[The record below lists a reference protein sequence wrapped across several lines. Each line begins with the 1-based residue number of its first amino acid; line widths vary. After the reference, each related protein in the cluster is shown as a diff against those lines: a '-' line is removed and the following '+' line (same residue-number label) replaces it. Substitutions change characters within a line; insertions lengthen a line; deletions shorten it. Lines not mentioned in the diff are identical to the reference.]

1 MIKGFYGFLRRLDH
15 PAPTLMA
22 MTTNTSGRHKRPWQ
36 AWTLVAVELFVGYQA
51 FSGGIGLITDSWKL
65 PAAWLVR
72 TPFETWVGPG
82 WVLIGLI
89 GVPHLLAA
97 VPVVLLP
104 GRPRLGILAGFL
116 AGGSLLVWIALQLAL
131 LQVYFFL
138 QPVIAVIGL
147 VEAGLASW
155 WRRRDGLLPH
165 PVQRL

>member
-1 MIKGFYGFLRRLDH
+1 
-15 PAPTLMA
+15 MA
-22 MTTNTSGRHKRPWQ
+22 MTTNAAPSPKRPWQ
-36 AWTLVAVELFVGYQA
+36 AWTLAAVELLVSYQA
-51 FSGGIGLITDSWKL
+51 FSGGVGLISDSWEL

-89 GVPHLLAA
+89 GLPHLLAA

-104 GRPRLGILAGFL
+104 NRPRLGILAGFL

-138 QPVIAVIGL
+138 QPVIAVMGL
-147 VEAGLASW
+147 IEAGLAYW
-155 WRRRDGLLPH
+155 WRRRDSLHADPAH
-165 PVQRL
+165 RF